1 MADNLDEHD
10 FHNFCGY
17 DDDLDVPIDSAGF
30 IEHDDHHNPGQH
42 INLHLDND
50 DFWTDDE
57 RAAIKHTHN
66 LDRLDD
72 VITAYVNDV
81 YRDIADSEYLDYV
94 RAVYDAAARILG
106 YDTDLTRLATALDN
120 IDNYTDTDF
129 DPIGAL
135 VDAARTIVT
144 RHTVTE

>member
-1 MADNLDEHD
+1 VLHDHDTTREFDINDQHNPGFVEHD
-10 FHNFCGY
+10 K
-17 DDDLDVPIDSAGF
+17 
-30 IEHDDHHNPGQH
+30 HHESGQH
-42 INLHLDND
+42 INLDDND
-50 DFWTDDE
+50 DVDLHLDDDEFWTDDE
-57 RAAIKHTHN
+57 RTAIKHSHN

-94 RAVYDAAARILG
+94 RAINDATNRILR
-106 YDTDLTRLATALDN
+106 YDTDINRLAAALN
-120 IDNYTDTDF
+120 NVDNYSDTDF

>member
-30 IEHDDHHNPGQH
+30 IEHDDHHNPGEH
-42 INLHLDND
+42 INLDDDDLDHLDNII
-50 DFWTDDE
+50 
-57 RAAIKHTHN
+57 AAYNDNDRRT
-66 LDRLDD
+66 LDL
-72 VITAYVNDV
+72 
-81 YRDIADSEYLDYV
+81 V

-106 YDTDLTRLATALDN
+106 YDTDLARLAAALN
-120 IDNYTDTDF
+120 NVDNYTDTDF

-135 VDAARTIVT
+135 VDAARTITT
-144 RHTVTE
+144 RHQVGP